1 VKSGRPLIELQNVKK
16 IYRQGDLEVE
26 VLKGVNLKIERGEFV
41 SIMGPSGSGKSTL
54 MYILG
59 CLDKPTDGKYYLD
72 GKNVSELND
81 EEVSR
86 IRAEYIGFVFQ
97 AFYLIPYL
105 TVLDNVLLPVEYLP
119 KEERK
124 KRFKGTSPKERAL
137 RLLERLGM
145 GDRVHFKPEELSG
158 GQKQRT
164 AIVRALINSPE
175 IILADEPTGQL
186 DTSSS
191 KAVLEIFRELHREGK
206 TVIVVTHDPEVASY
220 AQRVVRIRDGVIEE

>member
-1 VKSGRPLIELQNVKK
+1 MKGSEFLIELCNVKK
-16 IYRQGDLEVE
+16 VYRQGDLEVE
-26 VLKGVNLKIERGEFV
+26 VLKGINLKVRKGEFV

-59 CLDKPTDGKYYLD
+59 CLDKPTEGKYYLD
-72 GKNVSELND
+72 GRDVSALSD
-81 EEVSR
+81 DEVSK

-119 KEERK
+119 KKVREERF
-124 KRFKGTSPKERAL
+124 RGTSPKERAL
-137 RLLERLGM
+137 SVLKKLGM
-145 GDRVHFKPEELSG
+145 EERVNFKPEELSG

-164 AIVRALINSPE
+164 AIARALINSPE

-186 DTSSS
+186 DSASGR
-191 KAVLEIFRELHREGK
+191 AVLEIFKELHGEGK
-206 TVIVVTHDPEVASY
+206 TVIVVTHDPEVAGY
-220 AQRVVRIRDGVIEE
+220 AERVVRIRDGVIEE